1 MKPSA
6 QHDHTDVESETGRRR
21 RFRIGK
27 RPLEAE
33 LQHIDT
39 MVDALDDLATS
50 AAPTRPSTIDTNTT
64 EAARAALADL
74 EQRMTMPSS
83 ATPDLIGAASP
94 LPMDPAVSTPA
105 STSPTVVPPIGAAPL
120 TMQEAPMTA
129 HYPTPGYRDDLS
141 ARIEAALP
149 QQPAPYAAP
158 VAAAQP
164 TPQAEAV
171 SLRPTTSSHRS
182 GMLVDVNRIIQT
194 LEDEA
199 EAARQRIDSELR
211 NAHEEADHIVNHAQE
226 DAERIRDHAQQQAR
240 VLLGEVE
247 EIISEAQ
254 HTGQEILRRSEHDA
268 DSIRNQALITLEQAQ
283 DEARNIVDVARREGE
298 AILAEQRRL
307 ATVRAQEAVREQD
320 RLKDQ
325 IRRLEE
331 RRRQVLESLEAQITQ
346 LSQLIP
352 NGADPHRNVVE
363 FPGGHAHG

>member
-1 MKPSA
+1 MKPDT
-6 QHDHTDVESETGRRR
+6 QHDHAPVETDTGRRR

-27 RPLEAE
+27 RPLDAE
-33 LQHIDT
+33 LHHIDS
-39 MVDALDDLATS
+39 MVDALDDLASSTAPVRP
-50 AAPTRPSTIDTNTT
+50 AAIDTSTT

-83 ATPDLIGAASP
+83 APLNVVGAPAEAPVSPVGPAPVGPAYAAATP
-94 LPMDPAVSTPA
+94 PAPYVPG
-105 STSPTVVPPIGAAPL
+105 PTVPEESAMSVS
-120 TMQEAPMTA
+120 
-129 HYPTPGYRDDLS
+129 YPAPGYADDLT
-141 ARIEAALP
+141 ARLEAALP
-149 QQPAPYAAP
+149 SPSVQP
-158 VAAAQP
+158 VAYQP
-164 TPQAEAV
+164 EPA
-171 SLRPTTSSHRS
+171 RPRATSPSHRS

-211 NAHEEADHIVNHAQE
+211 NAHEEADHLVNHAQE

-254 HTGQEILRRSEHDA
+254 HTGQEILRRAEHDA

-352 NGADPHRNVVE
+352 NGAEGHRNVVE